1 MQLNTSCG
9 WFYPAANSNFVGWIQ
24 VVAVSRFGGWK
35 QVMADSILRLTLVPV
50 ATYDLHLTQS
60 CGWLEFR
67 RLNTSYSWFHPGL
80 TASWGWFYRFLPA
93 GLDLRRTYTL
103 FILFIYLFIIFIYS
117 WHNVVKQLIKTNYP
131 VKAM

>member
-1 MQLNTSCG
+1 MRLNTSCR
-9 WFYPAANSNFVGWIQ
+9 WFYPAANSNSGGWIQ

-67 RLNTSYSWFHPGL
+67 RLNTSYSWFHPAADCELGL
-80 TASWGWFYRFLPA
+80 ILSISAGWTRLATNLY
-93 GLDLRRTYTL
+93 
-103 FILFIYLFIIFIYS
+103 FIYFIYLFIIFIYS
-117 WHNVVKQLIKTNYP
+117 WCNVVKQLIKTNYP